1 MSSISSRLVAL
12 LTADAMTVTLRPGVR
27 PEDGDAVR
35 RLVASTGFFTG
46 PEEEIAVELVADA
59 LAKGEAGSGYHF
71 IFAEEAGRPVGY
83 VCFGPIA
90 GTEAS
95 HDLYWIVVDA
105 ARRGGGVGR
114 LLERACTDA
123 IRGLGGRRLYVDTSS
138 RAQYDPTRAFYRAC
152 GYTEVA
158 RLDDFYAAG
167 DGKVIFV
174 KALDAGSASG
184 AA

>member
-1 MSSISSRLVAL
+1 MA
-12 LTADAMTVTLRPGVR
+12 VTLRPGVR
-27 PEDGDAVR
+27 AEDGDAVR

-71 IFAEEAGRPVGY
+71 IFAEEAGRAVGY

-114 LLERACTDA
+114 LLERACTQA
-123 IRGLGGRRLYVDTSS
+123 IRALGGRRLYVDTSS
-138 RAQYDPTRAFYRAC
+138 RAQYEPTRAFYHAC
-152 GYTEVA
+152 GYIAVA